1 MKKLKRIM
9 LKTTAPRK
17 GFTLIEMVVVLA
29 IIALLM
35 LIVIPNLNK
44 QRENASKHQREA
56 LQEVVYNQAEMYQN
70 DAAEHP
76 NEPATLESL
85 KTYHYLTPAQYD
97 QAKRDGVEPQRPAP
111 AKSDANTK

>member
-9 LKTTAPRK
+9 LKTTAPRR
-17 GFTLIEMVVVLA
+17 GFTLIEMVIVLG

-44 QRENASKHQREA
+44 QRENASKHQQAA

-70 DAAEHP
+70 DVADHP

-97 QAKRDGVEPQRPAP
+97 QAKRDNVDLKRPAP
-111 AKSDANTK
+111 AKSDANPK

>member
-56 LQEVVYNQAEMYQN
+56 LQEVVYNQA
-70 DAAEHP
+70 
-76 NEPATLESL
+76 
-85 KTYHYLTPAQYD
+85 
-97 QAKRDGVEPQRPAP
+97 
-111 AKSDANTK
+111 

>member
-35 LIVIPNLNK
+35 LIVIPNLNN

-70 DAAEHP
+70 EAADHP
-76 NEPATLESL
+76 NDPLSLESL
-85 KTYHYLTPAQYD
+85 EKYHYLTPAQYK
-97 QAKRDGVEPQRPAP
+97 QASQDKVEPQRPAP
-111 AKSDANTK
+111 AKPDVNTK